1 MNRISFPDKI
11 PVFGVFA
18 SGKGFYLPESTGI
31 DPDNRSRRI
40 SVCAKFQ
47 NLRRNSRQRKS
58 KMSYRISAGDRTV
71 LIFSVRLTVN
81 LIPAILKSGKRNLKN
96 FRKPNLQKNESAV

>member
-1 MNRISFPDKI
+1 MNRISFPNKI

-18 SGKGFYLPESTGI
+18 SGKRFYLPESAGI

-47 NLRRNSRQRKS
+47 NLRRNSQQRKS
-58 KMSYRISAGDRTV
+58 EMSYRISAGDRTV

-96 FRKPNLQKNESAV
+96 F